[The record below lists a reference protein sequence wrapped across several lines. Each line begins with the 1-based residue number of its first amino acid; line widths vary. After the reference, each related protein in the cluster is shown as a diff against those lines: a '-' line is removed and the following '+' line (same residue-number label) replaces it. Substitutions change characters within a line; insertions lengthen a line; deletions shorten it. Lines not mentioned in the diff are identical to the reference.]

1 MFNALQPTDITS
13 QGSIAC
19 VSSIN
24 SNISRDKAIQ
34 ETVEAAIVNQSEKI
48 TSGRSSS
55 GFVFSIEARSRKYR
69 PISMWI
75 SVVCYSGTNK
85 AGKIVPS
92 R

>member
-19 VSSIN
+19 ASSIK
-24 SNISRDKAIQ
+24 SNTSRDNAIQ
-34 ETVEAAIVNQSEKI
+34 ETVEAAIGNQSGKI

-55 GFVFSIEARSRKYR
+55 GFVRTSVSIEAR
-69 PISMWI
+69 
-75 SVVCYSGTNK
+75 VVVN
-85 AGKIVPS
+85 IVQAVCGF